1 MECEVW
7 KDIKGYEGLY
17 KVSNTGKVKSFQRN
31 REKFLS
37 DKYYENGYLRA
48 SLSKNKKK
56 KKVLIHRLVAETFIP
71 NPENKPEVNHIDGNK
86 RNNNVSNLEWCTRCE
101 NVNHAWETGLNE
113 EHREKLSKTAYK
125 TVNKYKL
132 WEKNRKPV
140 IQMDLDGNFIREFG
154 SAQEASEYYGIKRL
168 WNSISACCTGRRKTA
183 NGYKWKFKE

>member
-7 KDIKGYEGLY
+7 KDVKGYEGLY

-31 REKFLS
+31 REKLLS

-48 SLSKNKKK
+48 SLSKNNEK

-86 RNNNVSNLEWCTRCE
+86 KNNNASNLEWCTRCE
-101 NVNHAWETGLNE
+101 NVKHAWKTGLNE

-125 TVNKYKL
+125 TVNKL
-132 WEKNRKPV
+132 WEKNKKPV
-140 IQMDLDGNFIREFG
+140 IQMDLDGNFIREFD
-154 SAQEASEYYGIKRL
+154 SAKEAFEYYGIKRL
-168 WNSISACCTGRRKTA
+168 QTSISACCTGRRKTA
-183 NGYKWKFKE
+183 HGYKWKFKE